1 MYIAHKTGDER
12 EQPLKAHLSA
22 VAESCRTVGLGI
34 GLPITFYLVGL
45 LHDMGKY
52 SREFQDYIRKALP
65 ALRGTVNHLSLIH
78 IFGCADFGFGH
89 FLAIGKAAG
98 KGDDCQNHR

>member
-65 ALRGTVNHLSLIH
+65 ALRGTVNHS
-78 IFGCADFGFGH
+78 
-89 FLAIGKAAG
+89 AAG
-98 KGDDCQNHR
+98 GRWVEQCNPMTGAVSYTHLWGGRP